1 MFSNK
6 GHISDIY
13 TKPLTIELPKINEE
27 DSDENEPK
35 TKTSSTKKN
44 TPFIKNKY
52 TNSTKNE
59 PAPKINDTFQIIED
73 DIKLRNKRRT
83 PGKKGLLVYTK
94 ISFSVV

>member
-13 TKPLTIELPKINEE
+13 TKPLTIELPRINEE
-27 DSDENEPK
+27 DNDENETK
-35 TKTSSTKKN
+35 TKTSPTKKN
-44 TPFIKNKY
+44 SPFIKNKY

-59 PAPKINDTFQIIED
+59 SAPKTDDTFQIIEN

-83 PGKKGLLVYTK
+83 PGKKGLLVNQK
-94 ISFSVV
+94 